1 MVSDNRIKHDP
12 LTRSLAL
19 KLFEQG
25 FGYKFVSSHFGIP
38 RNTVQQWYY
47 KYRAID
53 PGGVLMMGGKQKK
66 YSYDLKLEAAKAVV
80 ERGMSY
86 SESLRELPNRSKV
99 AIVSALSGQF
109 PLAILLECVALAR
122 SSYY

>member
-1 MVSDNRIKHDP
+1 
-12 LTRSLAL
+12 
-19 KLFEQG
+19 
-25 FGYKFVSSHFGIP
+25 
-38 RNTVQQWYY
+38 
-47 KYRAID
+47 
-53 PGGVLMMGGKQKK
+53 MMGGKQKK
-66 YSYDLKLEAAKAVV
+66 YSYDLKLEAAKAAL

-86 SESLRELPNRSKV
+86 SESLRELPNRTKV